1 MLEKTNSY
9 IKRAYET
16 ACKHGFHEEKL
27 SSIHFLMLAVTEVS
41 EAVEAD
47 RKNRY
52 ARIPENKKDTYF
64 DPCCFHTENVN
75 FVITFELFVKDC
87 VEDEL
92 ADICIRLYDIAGMM
106 GISYD
111 AEQVPLNIP
120 RGLTFTEKAYMLT
133 GILTEDKDELSNV
146 KVKIAVALEFIES
159 WAKELSIDLEWHIE
173 AKMMY
178 NSTREY
184 KHAKRY

>member
-1 MLEKTNSY
+1 MIEKTNSY
-9 IKRAYET
+9 IKRAYEI

-27 SSIHFLMLAVTEVS
+27 SNIHFLMFAVTEVS

-52 ARIPENKKDTYF
+52 ARLPENKKDTYF

-75 FVITFELFVKDC
+75 FVNTFELFIKDC
-87 VEDEL
+87 VEDEF
-92 ADICIRLYDIAGMM
+92 ADICIRLYDIAGML

-111 AEQVPLNIP
+111 TKQEPMKFP
-120 RGLTFTEKAYMLT
+120 YDGTFTEKAYLLTEILT
-133 GILTEDKDELSNV
+133 GESRELSNI
-146 KVKIAVALEFIES
+146 KVKIAVALEFIER
-159 WAKELSIDLEWHIE
+159 WAKELAIDLEWHIE